1 MSSEEPTPERIGT
14 IWHMRLA
21 EAALP
26 VEPGMPTTFDQP
38 GLESAAE
45 LASAM
50 GLADLSAVRQRL
62 ASGRRCYALRAG
74 GSLATYG
81 WVSFDG
87 EDVGGLGLHLQLL
100 PGEAYIWDC
109 ATQPE
114 FRGRGLYPAL
124 LGRIVAALAAEGLRG
139 AWIGADYHN
148 RPSHAGINRAGFTPL
163 ADLVAAPADAG
174 ERRRLGWLVARPGI
188 GPQQL
193 AEAERVYLGGSR
205 QAWLFDEES

>member
-21 EAALP
+21 EAPPP
-26 VEPGMPTTFDQP
+26 VEPGMPATFGHLGP
-38 GLESAAE
+38 ESAPE

-50 GLADLSAVRQRL
+50 GLADPSVVRQRL

-74 GSLATYG
+74 DSLATYG

-87 EDVGGLGLHLQLL
+87 EDIGGLGLHLQLL
-100 PGEAYIWDC
+100 PGETYIWDC
-109 ATQPE
+109 ATQPD

-124 LGRIVAALAAEGLRG
+124 LGRIVAALAAEGLRS

-148 RPSHAGINRAGFTPL
+148 HPSHAGINRAGFLPL
-163 ADLVAAPADAG
+163 ADLVAAPAAAG

-188 GPQQL
+188 GPREL

-205 QAWLFDEES
+205 QAWLFDEEG